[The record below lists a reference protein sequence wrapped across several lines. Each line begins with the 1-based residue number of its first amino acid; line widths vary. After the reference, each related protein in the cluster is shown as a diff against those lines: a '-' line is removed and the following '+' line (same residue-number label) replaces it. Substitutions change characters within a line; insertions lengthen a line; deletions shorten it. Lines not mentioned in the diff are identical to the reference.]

1 VPKLKIQLP
10 KDRNYTG
17 VLRVEDDLGRALAGP
32 FLVCAR
38 ANDLAA
44 SEHGNPRRLQ
54 ALPYGDTPVGGYRV
68 ARTVGTGRGTQF
80 DVGQFGRAGIIML
93 EPVSG
98 EAAIAEANGRWFI
111 GIHGGAPGAH
121 GRLRSTNG
129 CIRMR
134 DEDVAAVIAAV
145 AGFPNIICECT
156 ETSSHATSML
166 VTIDPDYDEG
176 DPIPL
181 NAGSP
186 DAIGRTA
193 KGPLSSSYSI
203 VTLLMPLPITSTARV
218 KLSSSRPQ
226 FPPYRRLG
234 PITSRLR
241 QQLTPMN
248 HSRRL
253 ILEDFGLAPNALMS
267 GTVDD

>member
-1 VPKLKIQLP
+1 MPKLRIQLP

-54 ALPYGDTPVGGYRV
+54 ALPYGDTPVGGYRI
-68 ARTVGTGRGTQF
+68 ARIAGTGRGTQF
-80 DVGQFGRAGIIML
+80 EASQFGRAGIIVL

-98 EAAIAEANGRWFI
+98 EAAIAEANGRWYI

-129 CIRMR
+129 CVRMR
-134 DEDVAAVIAAV
+134 DEDVAAVISAI
-145 AGFPNIICECT
+145 AGFSNITCECS
-156 ETSSHATSML
+156 ETTSHATSML

-176 DPIPL
+176 DPISLGSGRPGGL
-181 NAGSP
+181 DSMAG
-186 DAIGRTA
+186 GTA
-193 KGPLSSSYSI
+193 PPRYSI
-203 VTLLMPLPITSTARV
+203 VTLLTPVPITSAARAT
-218 KLSSSRPQ
+218 LSSSRQLFAPFQ
-226 FPPYRRLG
+226 RSG

-241 QQLTPMN
+241 QRLTPMN
-248 HSRRL
+248 DGRQL
-253 ILEDFGLAPNALMS
+253 IVEDFGLAPNTLIS
-267 GTVDD
+267 GTVGD

>member
-1 VPKLKIQLP
+1 MARIKVQLP

-17 VLRVEDDLGRALAGP
+17 VLRVEDDLGRSLAGP
-32 FLVCAR
+32 FQVCAR

-68 ARTVGTGRGTQF
+68 LRIVGTGRGTQF
-80 DVGQFGRAGIIML
+80 DVSQYGRAGIIVL

-98 EAAIAEANGRWFI
+98 EAAIAEANGRWYI

-121 GRLRSTNG
+121 ARLRSANG

-134 DEDVAAVIAAV
+134 DEDVAAVIAAID
-145 AGFPNIICECT
+145 GFANITCECT
-156 ETSSHATSML
+156 ETTSHATSML

-176 DPIPL
+176 DPISL
-181 NAGSP
+181 NAGSRG
-186 DAIGRTA
+186 AIDRTP
-193 KGPLSSSYSI
+193 KHPVLSSYSI
-203 VTLLMPLPITSTARV
+203 VTLLTPVPITSAARA
-218 KLSSSRPQ
+218 KLCSPRSQ
-226 FPPYRRLG
+226 FVPYRRSG

-241 QQLTPMN
+241 
-248 HSRRL
+248 RL
-253 ILEDFGLAPNALMS
+253 MP
-267 GTVDD
+267 DD

>member
-1 VPKLKIQLP
+1 MAKIKLELP

-17 VLRVEDDLGRALAGP
+17 VLRVEDDLGRSLAGP
-32 FLVCAR
+32 FIVCAR

-68 ARTVGTGRGTQF
+68 ARIVAAGRGTQF
-80 DVGQFGRAGIIML
+80 EVSQFGRTGIIVL

-98 EAAIAEANGRWFI
+98 EAAIAEANGRWYI
-111 GIHGGAPGAH
+111 GIHGGDPGAH

-134 DEDVAAVIAAV
+134 DEDVAAVIAVIA
-145 AGFPNIICECT
+145 AFPNVTCECT

-176 DPIPL
+176 DPI
-181 NAGSP
+181 S
-186 DAIGRTA
+186 GRPGGLDGMSWRA
-193 KGPLSSSYSI
+193 AASRYSI
-203 VTLLMPLPITSTARV
+203 VTILMPFPITSRARAT
-218 KLSSSRPQ
+218 LTSSG
-226 FPPYRRLG
+226 RLFATFERSG
-234 PITSRLR
+234 PITSSLR
-241 QQLTPMN
+241 QQLTPM
-248 HSRRL
+248 SRSPSFDTW
-253 ILEDFGLAPNALMS
+253 DFGIASNRQRKRAIDEPP
-267 GTVDD
+267 